1 MTFGI
6 DSKCGAS
13 IFVLHKTMAES
24 ATRLSGQAG
33 KQKELVNGQ

>member
-6 DSKCGAS
+6 DGKNGAS
-13 IFVLHKTMAES
+13 IFVLHKTMADS
-24 ATRLSGQAG
+24 AYRPSGQAG